1 MALTREEQA
10 QALLDAARMTAETA
24 AELHFRGLDLVSPG
38 LGEATSEAVAEARR
52 RADAGL
58 APFDPA
64 DNVDI
69 DAIAPSV
76 EA

>member
-1 MALTREEQA
+1 MAPTREEQA
-10 QALLDAARMTAETA
+10 QALLDAARVTAETA
-24 AELHFRGLDLVSPG
+24 ADLHFRGLDLVSPG
-38 LGEATSEAVAEARR
+38 LGEATREAMAEARR
-52 RADAGL
+52 RTDAGL

-69 DAIAPSV
+69 DAIGRSV